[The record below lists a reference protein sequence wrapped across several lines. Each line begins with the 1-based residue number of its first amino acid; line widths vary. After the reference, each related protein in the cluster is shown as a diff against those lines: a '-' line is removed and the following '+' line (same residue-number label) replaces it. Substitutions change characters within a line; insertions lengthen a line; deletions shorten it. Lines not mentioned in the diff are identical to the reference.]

1 MRPRLLEYGY
11 LGVLAKHSAGRRP
24 VVSRARVW
32 PGSSV
37 SASIRGLLGRLVRHT
52 RTGTQVHTLTC
63 ATSEHSSSLFYRQLL
78 LCHVA
83 LPTTG
88 PHKAS
93 AGHLLRY
100 EENRPPTHRRAPAH
114 RPAAPPPNWQLR
126 VARPAPGPQ
135 ARALFAGAA
144 TIPRRGRALRLGPEP
159 TDRVRG
165 GARQNSQ
172 QLVPRPPDPRPVRD
186 APPPRALYFAPSLQ
200 PRSPASAS
208 AASAHRAAGRQLLST
223 QPTGAGRGARLR

>member
-1 MRPRLLEYGY
+1 MARKQRFSRLRRLPEPPRPPRLCVCGLNFIERLWPFGFAT
-11 LGVLAKHSAGRRP
+11 LLALDF
-24 VVSRARVW
+24 ART
-32 PGSSV
+32 
-37 SASIRGLLGRLVRHT
+37 AR
-52 RTGTQVHTLTC
+52 
-63 ATSEHSSSLFYRQLL
+63 
-78 LCHVA
+78 
-83 LPTTG
+83 
-88 PHKAS
+88 
-93 AGHLLRY
+93 

-172 QLVPRPPDPRPVRD
+172 QLVPRPPDPPPVRD

-223 QPTGAGRGARLR
+223 QPAGAGRGARLR

>member
-1 MRPRLLEYGY
+1 MPLDIGCAFGLRLALPRCWYRLVPGY
-11 LGVLAKHSAGRRP
+11 LKHPREAAVQQARISIQERRDP
-24 VVSRARVW
+24 WQLHVRTAR
-32 PGSSV
+32 
-37 SASIRGLLGRLVRHT
+37 
-52 RTGTQVHTLTC
+52 
-63 ATSEHSSSLFYRQLL
+63 
-78 LCHVA
+78 
-83 LPTTG
+83 
-88 PHKAS
+88 
-93 AGHLLRY
+93 

-126 VARPAPGPQ
+126 VARPAPGPE

-172 QLVPRPPDPRPVRD
+172 QLVPRPPDPPPVRD

-223 QPTGAGRGARLR
+223 PPAGAARGARLR

>member
-1 MRPRLLEYGY
+1 MARKQRFSRLRRLPEPPRPPRLFY
-11 LGVLAKHSAGRRP
+11 LCVCGLNFIERLSCLAF
-24 VVSRARVW
+24 W
-32 PGSSV
+32 
-37 SASIRGLLGRLVRHT
+37 
-52 RTGTQVHTLTC
+52 
-63 ATSEHSSSLFYRQLL
+63 

-83 LPTTG
+83 RVGSDSQRHGSFSVT
-88 PHKAS
+88 A
-93 AGHLLRY
+93 R
-100 EENRPPTHRRAPAH
+100 EENRPPTRRRAPAH

-144 TIPRRGRALRLGPEP
+144 TIPQRGRALRLGPEP

-172 QLVPRPPDPRPVRD
+172 QLVPRPPDTPPVRD

-223 QPTGAGRGARLR
+223 QPAGAGRGARLR

>member
-1 MRPRLLEYGY
+1 MRLWPFGLFATLL
-11 LGVLAKHSAGRRP
+11 VLAGMLAI
-24 VVSRARVW
+24 V
-32 PGSSV
+32 
-37 SASIRGLLGRLVRHT
+37 
-52 RTGTQVHTLTC
+52 
-63 ATSEHSSSLFYRQLL
+63 LL
-78 LCHVA
+78 LAIRVDELTTKLRISIA
-83 LPTTG
+83 LQPAARHGSFSVT
-88 PHKAS
+88 A
-93 AGHLLRY
+93 R
-100 EENRPPTHRRAPAH
+100 EENRQPTHRRAPAH

-159 TDRVRG
+159 AARVRG

-172 QLVPRPPDPRPVRD
+172 QLVPRPPDPPPVRD

-200 PRSPASAS
+200 PRSPAAAAS